1 MKQKFQHFF
10 QGRTLHLHVLVVT
23 ITTHAFGLTTITL
36 SASQST
42 TGSGITILY
51 PTRQASSK
59 KITKIG
65 KKDAWR
71 GVRSALKKPY
81 PISNIFFAIFLQRK
95 PEIEKTCMTEDGRFS
110 IPYDPNHNN
119 CKLNI
124 VRARPEDSG
133 IWQCTVIDRYLGV
146 KDTKEFIVQ
155 VNSGGMY

>member
-1 MKQKFQHFF
+1 M
-10 QGRTLHLHVLVVT
+10 HVLVVT

-36 SASQST
+36 SANQST

-51 PTRQASSK
+51 PTRQASSQ

-65 KKDAWR
+65 KKEAR
-71 GVRSALKKPY
+71 MEVRSAFKKLY
-81 PISNIFFAIFLQRK
+81 PISNVILAFLLQRK

-155 VNSGGMY
+155 VNSEGM

>member
-1 MKQKFQHFF
+1 MFSLLF
-10 QGRTLHLHVLVVT
+10 
-23 ITTHAFGLTTITL
+23 
-36 SASQST
+36 
-42 TGSGITILY
+42 
-51 PTRQASSK
+51 
-59 KITKIG
+59 
-65 KKDAWR
+65 
-71 GVRSALKKPY
+71 
-81 PISNIFFAIFLQRK
+81 FLQRK

-155 VNSGGMY
+155 VNSGGM

>member
-1 MKQKFQHFF
+1 M
-10 QGRTLHLHVLVVT
+10 HVLVVT

-51 PTRQASSK
+51 PTRQASSQKNHENWQK
-59 KITKIG
+59 KRLG
-65 KKDAWR
+65 WR
-71 GVRSALKKPY
+71 SDLPSKSRIQFRMFV
-81 PISNIFFAIFLQRK
+81 FFLQRK

-155 VNSGGMY
+155 VNSGGM